1 MISKKTKIFSIE
13 NVDYRFDFQSFKI
26 YVEKYAEVE
35 KTSKAKVF
43 ELIAQNVCVTTEAVK
58 QWHYGNNGP
67 SEIDIIQKA
76 AVLLN
81 VKDYLNL
88 MKKVKEKE
96 EEEEKMVLSNLQIES
111 LKRIYDDVI
120 EYLNDFYKTD
130 GFTGGLWYVYQD
142 QGYKDPE
149 DKIYEYAEQ
158 KIEKVLLTIQKE
170 YFYLHDTE
178 VYSEILEY
186 SENDLYDIFDGKL
199 GYAYRF
205 EAEPDGN
212 PTTQDDYSKALKRLN
227 EIVEKYT

>member
-1 MISKKTKIFSIE
+1 MISKKTKKFRIE
-13 NVDYRFDFQSFKI
+13 DLDYRFDFQSFSI
-26 YVEKYAEVE
+26 YVEKYAKVK
-35 KTSKAKVF
+35 KTSKTEVF
-43 ELIAQNVCVTTEAVK
+43 ELIAQTVCVTPEAVK
-58 QWHYGNNGP
+58 QWNYGNNGP

-76 AVLLN
+76 AALLN

-88 MKKVKEKE
+88 MKKAE
-96 EEEEKMVLSNLQIES
+96 EDEKMKLSNLQIES

-130 GFTGGLWYVYQD
+130 GFTGVLWYVYKD

-149 DKIYEYAEQ
+149 DKIYEYAEEQ
-158 KIEKVLLTIQKE
+158 IEKVLLTIQKE
-170 YFYLHDTE
+170 YFYLHDTD

-212 PTTQDDYSKALKRLN
+212 PTTQDDYGKALKRLN

>member
-1 MISKKTKIFSIE
+1 MISKKTKKFRIE
-13 NVDYRFDFQSFKI
+13 NLDYRFDFQSFSI
-26 YVEKYAEVE
+26 YVEKYAKVK
-35 KTSKAKVF
+35 KTSKTKVF
-43 ELIAQNVCVTTEAVK
+43 ELIAQTVCVTPEAVK
-58 QWHYGNNGP
+58 QWNYGNNGP

-76 AVLLN
+76 AALLN

-88 MKKVKEKE
+88 MKNAGED
-96 EEEEKMVLSNLQIES
+96 EKMMLSNLQIES

-130 GFTGGLWYVYQD
+130 GFTGALWYVYQD

-149 DKIYEYAEQ
+149 DKIYEYAEE

-170 YFYLHDTE
+170 YFYLHDTD

-186 SENDLYDIFDGKL
+186 SENDLYDIFNGKL

-205 EAEPDGN
+205 EAVPDGN

>member
-1 MISKKTKIFSIE
+1 MISKKTKKFRIE
-13 NVDYRFDFQSFKI
+13 DLDYRFDFQSFSI
-26 YVEKYAEVE
+26 YVEKFAKVK
-35 KTSKAKVF
+35 KTSKTKVF
-43 ELIAQNVCVTTEAVK
+43 ELIAQTVCVTPEAVK
-58 QWHYGNNGP
+58 QWNYGNNGP

-76 AVLLN
+76 AALLN

-88 MKKVKEKE
+88 MKKAE
-96 EEEEKMVLSNLQIES
+96 EDEKMMLSNLQIES

-130 GFTGGLWYVYQD
+130 GFTGALWYVYQD

-149 DKIYEYAEQ
+149 DKIYEYAEER
-158 KIEKVLLTIQKE
+158 IEKVLLTIQKE
-170 YFYLHDTE
+170 YFYLHDTD

-186 SENDLYDIFDGKL
+186 SENDLYDIFNGKL

-205 EAEPDGN
+205 ESIPDGN
-212 PTTQDDYSKALKRLN
+212 PTTQDDYSKALKRIN

>member
-1 MISKKTKIFSIE
+1 MISKKTKKFRIE
-13 NVDYRFDFQSFKI
+13 DLVYRFDFQSFSI
-26 YVEKYAEVE
+26 YVEKYAKVK
-35 KTSKAKVF
+35 KTSKTKVF
-43 ELIAQNVCVTTEAVK
+43 ELIAQTVCVTPEAVK
-58 QWHYGNNGP
+58 QWNYGNNGP

-76 AVLLN
+76 AALLN
-81 VKDYLNL
+81 VRDYLNL
-88 MKKVKEKE
+88 MKKVE
-96 EEEEKMVLSNLQIES
+96 EDEEMVLSNLQIES

-130 GFTGGLWYVYQD
+130 GFTGALWYVYHD

-149 DKIYEYAEQ
+149 DKIYEYAEE

-205 EAEPDGN
+205 EAVPDGN

>member
-26 YVEKYAEVE
+26 YVEKYAKIK

-43 ELIAQNVCVTTEAVK
+43 DLIAQTVCVTAEAVK

-76 AVLLN
+76 AVLLS
-81 VKDYLNL
+81 VKDYLSL
-88 MKKVKEKE
+88 MKKVKEE
-96 EEEEKMVLSNLQIES
+96 DKMVLSTLQIES

-120 EYLNDFYKTD
+120 EYLDDFYKTD

-158 KIEKVLLTIQKE
+158 KI
-170 YFYLHDTE
+170 
-178 VYSEILEY
+178 
-186 SENDLYDIFDGKL
+186 
-199 GYAYRF
+199 
-205 EAEPDGN
+205 
-212 PTTQDDYSKALKRLN
+212 RL
-227 EIVEKYT
+227 I